1 MVLPRYD
8 VVLTTDRS
16 MMSNYHGKEFLGFV
30 TTGPLF
36 ITVGPFRKIGEWI
49 HEYIA
54 MPKMKVDKYGRP
66 HQAPYGMRKIEA
78 ALLDAGI
85 SAAIIDPDHVHKYI
99 PSARILM
106 LSHHDYFGFNPP
118 SSTWSAIV
126 GRESLN
132 AYSFRRF
139 MTRIRPYVMD
149 AKRNN
154 GLKVVVGGP
163 SAWQWLYL
171 PELMGFFGID
181 SVFDGEGEKLAVEV
195 VRRILN
201 NEPVPRYVYV
211 GVNDV
216 PSIDEIP
223 SIKYPAI
230 NGFVEIGRGC
240 PRGCAFCSVTL
251 RPLRWYPLEKI
262 EEELKLHVKHGIVHG
277 LIHSDDV
284 PLYGSTGIE
293 LNPDKLIALHK
304 LVKRYYLTIAWSHTT
319 LASVLIAEKK
329 YDKLATKIAEIIE
342 DEHQDW
348 WGAQVGLE
356 TGSRR
361 LAKAIMPGKAAPFK
375 IEDWWDVVEEALGVM
390 HDIKLIPA
398 LTVIVGLPGE
408 TEDDVMETIEL
419 LDRIR
424 PYRSLVVPMFYVP
437 MNHIRAEK
445 DGWII
450 KYNLMPEHIEL
461 MKKMFEHSIYWAKD
475 IVNHFYLRG
484 PQYWPVRAAVNYFI
498 NYVEGRVRSMYERLD
513 QIAAEIKDRKLV
525 SKVEAPKLLEMY
537 GSSINDEEQ
546 Q

>member
-1 MVLPRYD
+1 MVLPKYD
-8 VVLTTDRS
+8 VILTTDRS

-36 ITVGPFRKIGEWI
+36 ITVGPFRKLGEWI

-66 HQAPYGMRKIEA
+66 YQAPYGMRKIEA

-85 SAAIIDPDHVHKYI
+85 NAAIIDPDHVHKYI
-99 PSARILM
+99 PNAKMLM
-106 LSHHDYFGFNPP
+106 LSHHDYFGLNPP

-139 MTRIRPYVMD
+139 MARIRPYIMD
-149 AKRNN
+149 AKSRN
-154 GLKVVVGGP
+154 GLKVVIGGP

-171 PELMGFFGID
+171 PELMDFFGVD
-181 SVFDGEGEKLAVEV
+181 TVFDGEGERLVIDL
-195 VRRILN
+195 VRRMLN

-223 SIKYPAI
+223 TIKYPAV

-262 EEELKLHVKHGIVHG
+262 EEELKLHVKYGIVHG

-284 PLYGSTGIE
+284 PLYGSTGVE
-293 LNPDKLIALHK
+293 LNPDKLIKLHQ
-304 LVKRYYLTIAWSHTT
+304 LVKRYYLTMAWSHTT
-319 LASVLIAEKK
+319 LASVLVAEKK
-329 YDKLATKIAEIIE
+329 YNRLATKIAEIIE

-484 PQYWPVRAAVNYFI
+484 SQYWPVRVAVNYFM
-498 NYVEGRVRSMYERLD
+498 NYVERRVRALYDRLD
-513 QIAAEIKDRKLV
+513 QIAAEIKNRKLV
-525 SKVEAPKLLEMY
+525 SKVEAPKLMELY
-537 GSSINDEEQ
+537 ASSTNTEDE
-546 Q
+546 

>member
-30 TTGPLF
+30 TTGPIF
-36 ITVGPFRKIGEWI
+36 MTVGPFSKLGEWI

-54 MPKMKVDKYGRP
+54 APKMKVDKYGRP
-66 HQAPYGMRKIEA
+66 YQAPYGMRKIEA
-78 ALLDAGI
+78 ALIDAGI
-85 SAAIIDPDHVHKYI
+85 NAAIIDPDHVHKYI
-99 PSARILM
+99 PNARVLM
-106 LSHHDYFGFNPP
+106 LSHHDYFGLNPP

-126 GRESLN
+126 GKEPLN
-132 AYSFRRF
+132 AYLFRKF
-139 MTRIRPYVMD
+139 MVRIRPYIME
-149 AKRNN
+149 AKERN

-171 PELMGFFGID
+171 PELMSFFGID
-181 SVFDGEGEKLAVEV
+181 VVFDGEGERLV
-195 VRRILN
+195 VDLVKRILD

-211 GVNDV
+211 GPNDA

-223 SIKYPAI
+223 TIKYPAV

-251 RPLRWYPLEKI
+251 RSLRWYPLDKI

-284 PLYGSTGIE
+284 PLYGSVGVE
-293 LNPDKLIALHK
+293 LNPDKLIKLHQ
-304 LVKRYYLTIAWSHTT
+304 LVKKYYLTMAWSHTT
-319 LASVLIAEKK
+319 LGSVLTAEKK
-329 YDKLATKIAEIIE
+329 HNRLATKIAEIIE

-361 LAKAIMPGKAAPFK
+361 LAKAIMPGKVAPFK
-375 IEDWWDVVEEALGVM
+375 IEDWWDVVEESLGVM
-390 HDIKLIPA
+390 HDIRLIPA

-408 TEDDVMETIEL
+408 SPDDVMETIEL
-419 LDRIR
+419 LDRIK

-461 MKKMFEHSIYWAKD
+461 LKKMFEHSIYWAKD
-475 IVNHFYLRG
+475 IVNHFYLKG

-498 NYVEGRVRSMYERLD
+498 NYVEKKVRALYDRLD
-513 QIAAEIKDRKLV
+513 QIAAEITNKRLV
-525 SKVEAPKLLEMY
+525 SKVEAPKLIELFN
-537 GSSINDEEQ
+537 SSEE
-546 Q
+546 